1 MIVVVGQF
9 RLPPERMTEAR
20 GAMAQV
26 MLATR
31 EEAGCVQYNYA
42 EDLLDPGLIRVSE
55 VWDSRE
61 QLTAHLKTPHMAQ
74 WVAERTAFGLSER
87 AISVYEADAGSAL

>member
-9 RLPPERMTEAR
+9 RLPVERMTEAR
-20 GAMAQV
+20 GAMARV

-42 EDLLDPGLIRVSE
+42 EDLLDLGLIRVSE

-61 QLTAHLKTPHMAQ
+61 QLTAHLGTPHMAQ
-74 WVAERTAFGLSER
+74 WVQERTALGLSER
-87 AISVYEADAGSAL
+87 AISVYEADAGTAL